1 MNTVKLKNIVIAILA
16 LLNACL
22 LFLLLFRTSTTK
34 QDYERTVAQLVT
46 LYESGDI
53 RLSPDTIPHSVSL
66 PEVQPQRDTDAERRL
81 AEALLGETLSID
93 ASGGIYRY
101 ETDNSSC
108 VFRGSGSVE
117 ALLSRPVESPAA
129 FCRDLGEQFGY
140 GDFREAGDPSALTV
154 SAVRM
159 LDGIPVHDCVL
170 SFRFRENTLISVTG
184 SFLSLPDAFERYS
197 ESDPITALV
206 NFFDYRSASG
216 VVCTEITGIRCG
228 YLLERSSS
236 GSQRLLRAVRIDT
249 DVNSYCVLE
258 QSGEVLRLS

>member
-1 MNTVKLKNIVIAILA
+1 MNTAKLKNIIITILA

-34 QDYERTVAQLVT
+34 QDYERTAAQLVT
-46 LYESGDI
+46 LYESGNI
-53 RLSPDTIPHSVSL
+53 LLSPDAIPRGVSL
-66 PEVQPQRDTDAERRL
+66 PEAQPQRDIEAERRF
-81 AEALLGETLSID
+81 AEALLGENLTLD

-101 ETDNSSC
+101 ETESSSC
-108 VFRGSGSVE
+108 IFRGSGNVE
-117 ALLSRPVESPAA
+117 VLLNRTVDNPSA
-129 FCRDLGEQFGY
+129 FCRDLGKQFGY
-140 GDFREAGDPSALTV
+140 GEFRETQEGSALTV

-159 LDGIPVHDCVL
+159 LDGAPIHDCTL
-170 SFRFRENTLISVTG
+170 TFRFRDNTLTSVSG
-184 SFLSLPDAFERYS
+184 SFLSLPGSFERYH

-216 VVCTEITGIRCG
+216 VVCTEITGIHCG

-236 GSQRLLRAVRIDT
+236 GSQHLLRAVRIDT